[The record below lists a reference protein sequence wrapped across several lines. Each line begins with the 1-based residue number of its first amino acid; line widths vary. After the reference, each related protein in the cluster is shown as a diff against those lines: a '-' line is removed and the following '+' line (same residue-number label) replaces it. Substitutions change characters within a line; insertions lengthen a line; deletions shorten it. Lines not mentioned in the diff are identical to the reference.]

1 MIRLFNCQEKK
12 RRIWLNMTKKC
23 LKLVDCK
30 TIDIYPQAQW
40 WLPFE
45 MQSMEGKKLGCF
57 SSPSPP
63 LWWQLTSG
71 KEPFL
76 WNSLCRLT
84 ANFWGGISMLRDNYQ
99 SFRPPLEWEAG
110 LATHQPGSRYKTR
123 VWKGEIQNTNQS
135 QNQFGQKCI
144 VTTSED
150 VAEAITEGR
159 GNCEFLPEPNSVTA
173 FLPRWSGR
181 PAMGQRLLLATALWH
196 NFFLPGFMT

>member
-1 MIRLFNCQEKK
+1 MIRLFNCQERK
-12 RRIWLNMTKKC
+12 RRICLNMIKKC
-23 LKLVDCK
+23 IKLVDCK

-45 MQSMEGKKLGCF
+45 MQSMEGKKFGCF
-57 SSPSPP
+57 SSPPPPP

-99 SFRPPLEWEAG
+99 SFRLPLEWEAG
-110 LATHQPGSRYKTR
+110 LATHQPGSSKRRNPKYQSI
-123 VWKGEIQNTNQS
+123 EIQNK
-135 QNQFGQKCI
+135 FGQKCTI
-144 VTTSED
+144 VATSED

>member
-1 MIRLFNCQEKK
+1 MVAPFWDAEHGGEEVRLLF
-12 RRIWLNMTKKC
+12 
-23 LKLVDCK
+23 
-30 TIDIYPQAQW
+30 
-40 WLPFE
+40 
-45 MQSMEGKKLGCF
+45 F
-57 SSPSPP
+57 SPPSP

-99 SFRPPLEWEAG
+99 SFRPPPEWERG
-110 LATHQPGSRYKTR
+110 LATHQPGSRYTTR
-123 VWKGEIQNTNQS
+123 VWKRRNPKYQSIEIQNK
-135 QNQFGQKCI
+135 FGQKCTI
-144 VTTSED
+144 VATSED

-181 PAMGQRLLLATALWH
+181 PAMGQRLLLAAALWH